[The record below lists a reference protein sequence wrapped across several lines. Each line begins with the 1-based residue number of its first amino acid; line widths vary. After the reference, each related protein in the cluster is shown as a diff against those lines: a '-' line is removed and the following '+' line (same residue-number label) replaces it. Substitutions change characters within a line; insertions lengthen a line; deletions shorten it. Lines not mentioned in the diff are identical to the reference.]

1 MNLNMVE
8 NSATKLPSLNL
19 DSMSLKD
26 MTVTNLQLY
35 DIL

>member
-1 MNLNMVE
+1 MVE

-26 MTVTNLQLY
+26 MTVTNLQLRY